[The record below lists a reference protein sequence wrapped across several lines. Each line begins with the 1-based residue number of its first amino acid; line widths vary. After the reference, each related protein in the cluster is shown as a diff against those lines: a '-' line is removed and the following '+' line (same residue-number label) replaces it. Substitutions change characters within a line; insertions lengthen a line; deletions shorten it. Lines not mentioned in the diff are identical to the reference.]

1 MKKKTAIHF
10 TIVAA
15 FLLAAALL
23 SGLINGPVAAQTKGA
38 GSIAGVVK
46 GTDGNPWAGVTVS
59 VEPDG
64 GGAAERTATTDAN
77 GKYKLADLPAAMYVI
92 TIKEKDETIFQIKAR
107 VAANS
112 ETPADINFKDPTV
125 AAQMNK
131 FKSEHAAANK
141 FTQLKQHFDAGNTA
155 LTQAQ
160 TLRTQWT
167 KAPSA
172 EKAGIQAQID
182 PVSAT
187 AVSEFQQALAATAE
201 TDANNRASIMI
212 KLGESYEADGKYE
225 DATKNYEQAV
235 TIKPDAGV
243 YNNLGNDYAKI
254 NKIDEAKA
262 AYAKSVELDPA
273 NAKNAYLN
281 SGITLY
287 NTSHFKDAIEPL
299 KKVTDLDPKNAEAWY
314 LLGASLAGTMDSKQE
329 GDKITFTLQPG
340 TLEAY
345 QKAAELDP
353 NGTWGKQ
360 AEEGLEQL
368 KALGLGINT
377 KEKVAKPVKH

>member
-1 MKKKTAIHF
+1 M
-10 TIVAA
+10 
-15 FLLAAALL
+15 
-23 SGLINGPVAAQTKGA
+23 NGPVAAQTKGA

-125 AAQMNK
+125 AAQMNR

-187 AVSEFQQALAATAE
+187 AVSEFQQALAATSE
-201 TDANNRASIMI
+201 TDTNNRASIMI

-235 TIKPDAGV
+235 ALKPDAGV

-273 NAKNAYLN
+273 NAKNAYMN

-345 QKAAELDP
+345 QKAADLDP

-360 AEEGLEQL
+360 AQEGLEQL
-368 KALGLGINT
+368 KALGLGVNT
-377 KEKVAKPVKH
+377 KEKAAKPIKH